1 MNVRK
6 LLCELTAEEKAALV
20 AGTDFMYTNPIPKIG
35 RAHV

>member
-20 AGTDFMYTNPIPKIG
+20 AGHGFYVYQSHTEAGD
-35 RAHV
+35 